1 MAADEA
7 KAAIAGFAAANRIR
21 FVDHARDQMT
31 APRITYRDVRN
42 VLVNA
47 TACGPSDDG
56 PGRWLV
62 RGADLDGEDT
72 KVVCVIEDGVVVITV
87 F

>member
-1 MAADEA
+1 M
-7 KAAIAGFAAANRIR
+7 AIAGFAAANRIR
-21 FVDHARDQMT
+21 FVSHATDQMT
-31 APRITYRDVRN
+31 RRRITYRDVRN
-42 VLVNA
+42 VLLSA
-47 TACGPSDDG
+47 SSCGPSDDEAD
-56 PGRWLV
+56 RWVV